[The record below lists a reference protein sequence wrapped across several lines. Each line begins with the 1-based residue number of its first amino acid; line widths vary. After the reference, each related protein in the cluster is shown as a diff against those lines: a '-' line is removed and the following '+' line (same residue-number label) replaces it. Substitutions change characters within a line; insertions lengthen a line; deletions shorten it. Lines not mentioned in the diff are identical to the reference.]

1 MLGKLAPKLGRPPK
15 KNRANQRKTVMLK
28 CQECGK
34 YFEVPHYDK
43 DKRKFCSRTCG
54 SRNQNRKRM
63 TRRIV
68 TKNCEYCGEEF
79 TRTVARTKKDPRYC
93 CTDCANKNREIL
105 KRERLIKQMESEF
118 NELMCD
124 VQ

>member
-1 MLGKLAPKLGRPPK
+1 MLGKLAPKLGRPQK
-15 KNRANQRKTVMLK
+15 KKRANQRKTVMLK

-34 YFEVPHYDK
+34 FYEVPHYYK
-43 DKRKFCSRTCG
+43 DKSKFCSRTCS
-54 SRNQNRKRM
+54 SRNQNRKRI
-63 TRRIV
+63 TRREV

-79 TRTVARTKKDPRYC
+79 TRIVARSKPDPRYC

-105 KRERLIKQMESEF
+105 KREKINRQVESEF
-118 NELMCD
+118 NEFMCN